1 MDRAAPQHFNMQ
13 HFKMSRRKAWGSAAW
28 PFAPAMNPHADMLN
42 YRRQQTET
50 DRGGGGVGGL
60 SKCLT
65 GFDSGCV
72 WLAGGCLTG
81 GSTGLRD

>member
-1 MDRAAPQHFNMQ
+1 MT
-13 HFKMSRRKAWGSAAW
+13 KRKARVSAAR
-28 PFAPAMNPHADMLN
+28 PFAPAMNPFADMLN

-50 DRGGGGVGGL
+50 DGGVEGGGGGCL

-65 GFDSGCV
+65 GFESGCV

-81 GSTGLRD
+81 GSPGLRD

>member
-1 MDRAAPQHFNMQ
+1 MDQAAVQRFKIRG
-13 HFKMSRRKAWGSAAW
+13 FKMTKQKAWMCAAQ
-28 PFAPAMNPHADMLN
+28 PFAPAMNPRADMLN

-50 DRGGGGVGGL
+50 DGGGGVL

-72 WLAGGCLTG
+72 WLAGGCLTR